1 MGLTRREFTVMTV
14 AAVAAQASARPALPR
29 FLGNNAVELT
39 ELSLTEAAARVRS
52 GDVTATQLVEA
63 CLARIAHYDP
73 KLDAFITVCKDKAL
87 RQAQQLDADQRAGR
101 IRGPLHGVPIAIKDI
116 IDTAGIRT
124 TGGSAL
130 FEDRVPS
137 EDATVVAR
145 LLAAGAIVIGKTNTA
160 EFAMNAGES
169 SFFGAVRN
177 PWNLA
182 HSSGGSS
189 SGSGAAIA
197 TGLSY
202 GALGTDTG
210 GSVRMPASFCGIV
223 GLKPTYGLVPV
234 RGILPFALSLDH
246 CGPMTRTVEDSAL
259 MLNIMAGYDKLDI
272 TSVEHEKEDYVAALG
287 QPISKFRLGIPI
299 GYFDGVDPEVAA
311 AVAQATELLARLTS
325 GVKEASLPA
334 VSHMGSFSALP
345 EILAFHEKYFKH
357 AAELYML
364 PQRRKL
370 EGIVKAQPTAVE
382 YVRAKWD
389 LELVRRKVDDAFIE
403 CDLVVLP
410 TYRILPPS
418 LSQLIESAQNPQPR
432 DPMARSNCA
441 PFDILGIPAVSIP
454 CGFSAGGLPI
464 GLMIAGPRFSEGKV
478 LALAQAYERAT
489 EWHTRRPPILPN
501 TPMRDDVRESIG
513 E

>member
-1 MGLTRREFTVMTV
+1 MRKLESIRNFLTSSALTLLIDVVLTVVFFAVMFVYSSLLFWIVVETIPLYVGLSILVTRMLRRRLDEKFQCG
-14 AAVAAQASARPALPR
+14 AENQA
-29 FLGNNAVELT
+29 F
-39 ELSLTEAAARVRS
+39 
-52 GDVTATQLVEA
+52 LVES
-63 CLARIAHYDP
+63 
-73 KLDAFITVCKDKAL
+73 V
-87 RQAQQLDADQRAGR
+87 
-101 IRGPLHGVPIAIKDI
+101 
-116 IDTAGIRT
+116 
-124 TGGSAL
+124 
-130 FEDRVPS
+130 
-137 EDATVVAR
+137 
-145 LLAAGAIVIGKTNTA
+145 
-160 EFAMNAGES
+160 
-169 SFFGAVRN
+169 
-177 PWNLA
+177 
-182 HSSGGSS
+182 
-189 SGSGAAIA
+189 SGAETVKAI
-197 TGLSY
+197 
-202 GALGTDTG
+202 
-210 GSVRMPASFCGIV
+210 
-223 GLKPTYGLVPV
+223 
-234 RGILPFALSLDH
+234 
-246 CGPMTRTVEDSAL
+246 
-259 MLNIMAGYDKLDI
+259 
-272 TSVEHEKEDYVAALG
+272 
-287 QPISKFRLGIPI
+287 
-299 GYFDGVDPEVAA
+299 VAA

-325 GVKEASLPA
+325 GVKETSLPA

-489 EWHTRRPPILPN
+489 EWHTRRPPILSN